1 MWRVFVELW
10 PQLVAVCA
18 FVLSVG
24 VSGHAILWKR
34 DTRAAVGWVALAW
47 LVPIVGAVL
56 YFLLGINR
64 IQRAA
69 RALERR
75 RDGGLLEGRSRGVE
89 PEQVEQLIVAAPHL
103 SALARSTDAV
113 ASNRLVGGNQLQA
126 LDSGQETYAAML
138 EAIDAATRSIALCS
152 YIFDNDALGKKFVA
166 ALEGAVQRG
175 VAVRVLVDAVGA
187 RYSRPTIFRALRRSG
202 VICAAFLPTWI
213 PSRYS
218 AINLRNHRKILV
230 VDSRVGFTGGMNIRA
245 EYAAGNAAAPRD
257 MHFRLEGPV
266 VAHLLSC
273 FVEDWVFATRERL
286 DGEPWREH
294 LAGGQPASAGPYLA
308 RGIADGPDEDFG
320 VLRSTL
326 LGAISVARHSLRIA
340 SPYFLPD
347 SAVTTA
353 LGVAARRGVCVEIIT
368 PRYSNLP
375 FVGWASMH
383 QMWEVLEPG
392 CHVYLSPPPFDHTK
406 LFIVDDHWALVG
418 SANWDPRSLRLNFEF
433 DVELFAP
440 EKIGALISAFETR
453 RARARRFTSAQLAE
467 RSLPVRFRDGIAR
480 LFSPYL

>member
-1 MWRVFVELW
+1 MWDFLLELW
-10 PQLVAVCA
+10 PQLVAVWA
-18 FVLSVG
+18 FVSSVG

-34 DTRAAVGWVALAW
+34 DTRAAIGWVALAW
-47 LVPIVGAVL
+47 LVPVVGAVL

-75 RDGGLLEGRSRGVE
+75 RDSGVEERRSISVE
-89 PEQVEQLIVAAPHL
+89 PEHVEQLIVAAPHL
-103 SALARSTDAV
+103 SALARSTDTV
-113 ASNRLVGGNQLQA
+113 ASNRLVAGNQLWA
-126 LDSGQETYAAML
+126 LDGGQEAYAAML
-138 EAIDAATRSIALCS
+138 GAIDAATRSIALCS
-152 YIFDNDALGKKFVA
+152 YIFDNDELGQKFVA
-166 ALEGAVQRG
+166 ALARAVQRG
-175 VAVRVLVDAVGA
+175 VSVRVLVDAVGA
-187 RYSRPTIFRALRRSG
+187 RYSSPTIFRSLRKSG
-202 VICAAFLPTWI
+202 IVCAAFLPTWI
-213 PSRYS
+213 PSRS
-218 AINLRNHRKILV
+218 FAINLRNHRKILV
-230 VDSRVGFTGGMNIRA
+230 VDGTLGFTGGMNIRGAFAGQDA
-245 EYAAGNAAAPRD
+245 EALRD
-257 MHFRLEGPV
+257 LHFRLEGPV
-266 VAHLLSC
+266 VAQLLGC
-273 FVEDWVFATRERL
+273 FMEDWAFTTQEWL
-286 DGEPWREH
+286 SGEQWVS
-294 LAGGQPASAGPYLA
+294 QPESAGPYLA

-347 SAVTTA
+347 FAVATA
-353 LGVAARRGVCVEIIT
+353 LGVAARRGVCVEILT

-440 EKIGALISAFETR
+440 DKIDTLISAFETR
-453 RARARRFTSAQLAE
+453 RAKADRFTLTDLGK
-467 RSLPVRFRDGIAR
+467 RSLPIRLRDGIAR